1 VHWNWLTECNGG
13 EDACTKGQ
21 SICQGNK
28 GGRPSKYKPEY
39 AEIAGKLC
47 ARAGFTD
54 VQLADWFEVSVRT
67 IYEWKIEHDE
77 FSQALRAG
85 KEETDNLVERSTVQH
100 IIG

>member
-1 VHWNWLTECNGG
+1 MEGKMPAPKGNQYAKGIRE
-13 EDACTKGQ
+13 EDPP
-21 SICQGNK
+21 N
-28 GGRPSKYKPEY
+28 KPEY